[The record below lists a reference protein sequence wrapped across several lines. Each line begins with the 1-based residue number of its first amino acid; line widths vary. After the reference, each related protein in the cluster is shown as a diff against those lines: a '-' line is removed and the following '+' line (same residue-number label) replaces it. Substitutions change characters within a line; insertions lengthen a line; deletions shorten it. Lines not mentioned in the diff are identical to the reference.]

1 MGRYNKDS
9 NIQEGWEGTMILGRY
24 NNARRP
30 VRYKNRRIEVLYGRV
45 LTNLTHNYYQGII

>member
-24 NNARRP
+24 NNARRL